1 MTGRPA
7 LGSLVATAAG
17 DSDMHE
23 REQLLAQYRRER
35 ARRVLVLDSIRA
47 HLEEQPSPRAVRV
60 CARNW
65 IADLLALAEKVA
77 KDKAED
83 TIKTDDFGGA
93 A

>member
-1 MTGRPA
+1 MTGRPI
-7 LGSLVATAAG
+7 LGTLVASAAG

-23 REQLLAQYRRER
+23 RERLLAQYQRER

-47 HLEEQPSPRAVRV
+47 HLDEQPSPRAVRV

-65 IADLLALAEKVA
+65 IADLLALAETVA
-77 KDKAED
+77 KSKAED
-83 TIKTDDFGGA
+83 TINTDNFGGA

>member
-1 MTGRPA
+1 MIGRPA
-7 LGSLVATAAG
+7 LGTLVATAAG

-23 REQLLAQYRRER
+23 RERLLAQYYRER

-47 HLEEQPSPRAVRV
+47 HLDEQPSPRAVRA

-65 IADLLALAEKVA
+65 IADLLALSEQVA
-77 KDKAED
+77 KNKAED
-83 TIKTDDFGGA
+83 TINTDNFGGA